1 MFTGSFSPKTNDKP
15 IVFSYLFFYYSL
27 WSLDKTQGK
36 INEVNHQLPIRCRV
50 LRVLR
55 AGENFRIDIFSIWWK
70 LATFYIL
77 MNCFRTISIHILKVE
92 NFRKL
97 FKNFFG
103 SFIGKRGT
111 ESHIEGSGSFWR
123 RRQATKAGDL
133 KRVAGTYFQYF
144 FRSIR

>member
-50 LRVLR
+50 LRILR
-55 AGENFRIDIFSIWWK
+55 AGENFRVNIFSIWWK

-92 NFRKL
+92 NFRNI

-103 SFIGKRGT
+103 SFIGKKGVQKVILKGQALSDAGARQRKQVIWSGWRGRT
-111 ESHIEGSGSFWR
+111 SSTFSD
-123 RRQATKAGDL
+123 Q
-133 KRVAGTYFQYF
+133 
-144 FRSIR
+144 